1 VTRAALHGRDKQ
13 MKTRYIAIAL
23 ALVVAAGAVAAL
35 GAYNHAG
42 GANGMMFGHHMGWI
56 ARKLDLSAAQKTQIQ
71 SMIQAERPNLQ
82 PLLKQLAA
90 NHQQMLVATR
100 GGSFD
105 EAQVRTLA
113 NQQAQTLAELM
124 VIRERVI
131 SKAYNTV
138 LTPDQKTKADTL
150 RQQMLDHMS
159 ERFQEQTSQPTTTT
173 NQ

>member
-1 VTRAALHGRDKQ
+1 
-13 MKTRYIAIAL
+13 MKTRYLAIAL
-23 ALVVAAGAVAAL
+23 ALVLAAGAITAVCAAR
-35 GAYNHAG
+35 AG
-42 GANGMMFGHHMGWI
+42 GPGNIMFGHHMGWI
-56 ARKLDLSAAQKTQIQ
+56 ARKLDLTDAQKTQIQ
-71 SMIQAERPNLQ
+71 SMIQAERPNFA
-82 PLLKQLAA
+82 PLVKQLAA
-90 NHQQMLVATR
+90 NHEQLLVATR

-131 SKAYNTV
+131 SKVYNTV

-150 RQQMLDHMS
+150 RQQVFERMS
-159 ERFQEQTSQPTTTT
+159 QRFQEQSSQSTTTA

>member
-1 VTRAALHGRDKQ
+1 
-13 MKTRYIAIAL
+13 MKTRYLAVAL
-23 ALVVAAGAVAAL
+23 ALVLAAGAITAVWAHTR
-35 GAYNHAG
+35 GG
-42 GANGMMFGHHMGWI
+42 GAGNMMFGRHMGWI
-56 ARKLDLSAAQKTQIQ
+56 ARKLDLSDTQKTQIQ
-71 SMIQAERPNLQ
+71 ALIQAEQPNLQ
-82 PLLKQLAA
+82 PLVKQLAA

-138 LTPDQKTKADTL
+138 LTSDQKTKADAL
-150 RQQMLDHMS
+150 RQHMLDRMS
-159 ERFQEQTSQPTTTT
+159 QRFQEQAKQPTTTT

>member
-1 VTRAALHGRDKQ
+1 
-13 MKTRYIAIAL
+13 MKTKYLAIAL
-23 ALVVAAGAVAAL
+23 ALVIAAGGVTAL
-35 GAYNHAG
+35 WAHARAG
-42 GANGMMFGHHMGWI
+42 SAHGMMFGHRMGWI
-56 ARKLDLSAAQKTQIQ
+56 ARKLDLSDTQKAQIQ
-71 SMIQAERPNLQ
+71 SMIQAERPNFQ
-82 PLLKQLAA
+82 PLLKELAA

-124 VIRERVI
+124 VVRERVI
-131 SKAYNTV
+131 SKVYNTV

-150 RQQMLDHMS
+150 RQHMLDRMS
-159 ERFQEQTSQPTTTT
+159 QRLQEQSNQPATTT